1 MSFNKIIETQKDPF
15 AKEPAEKDKAYVLEQ
30 IEKYEWR
37 QSIEVLNGVST
48 KGKLDNR
55 EFTLKQFNLID
66 FKDKSVLDVS
76 CADGFYLLQA
86 EKRGAKTVI
95 GIDKKKSKA
104 ASEFLLPFLNSK
116 IKMEEVGFF
125 DYKPKNKFDIIIFT
139 GILCHVKHPLLALE
153 VVSDWLKKG
162 GYLITESAMYSDDNK
177 KALLYCPS
185 PEENPYK
192 DPKAKKQATHQ
203 NTFFNHKG
211 LIDNL
216 EKHNLKLINIYPD
229 NRGGISRKN
238 ICRDSFLFNKIK

>member
-37 QSIEVLNGVST
+37 QSIEVLNGIST
-48 KGKLDNR
+48 KGKLNNR
-55 EFTLKQFNLID
+55 TFILKQFNLID
-66 FKDKSVLDVS
+66 FNDKNVLDVG
-76 CADGFYLLQA
+76 CADGFYSFEA

-116 IKMEEVGFF
+116 IKMEEVDFF

-139 GILCHVKHPLLALE
+139 GILYSLKFPLLALE
-153 VVSDWLKKG
+153 MVGSWLNEG
-162 GYLITESAMYSDDNK
+162 GNIIIESAMYCDDNK
-177 KALLYCPS
+177 KAILYCPS